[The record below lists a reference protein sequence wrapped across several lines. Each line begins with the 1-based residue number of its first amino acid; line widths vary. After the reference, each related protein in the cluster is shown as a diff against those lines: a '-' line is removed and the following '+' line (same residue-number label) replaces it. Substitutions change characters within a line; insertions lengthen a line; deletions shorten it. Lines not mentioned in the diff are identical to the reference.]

1 MQSMEDEMGKVIDLS
16 KYRKKKQEVNKDE
29 FRKSLDNEEVKR
41 RYNIKEPT
49 LDERMNKISER
60 IKRINSLMKELE
72 ETNK

>member
-1 MQSMEDEMGKVIDLS
+1 MGKVIDLS
-16 KYRKKKQEVNKDE
+16 KYRQKKQDVNKDE
-29 FRKSLDNEEVKR
+29 FRKSVDNEEVKR
-41 RYNIKEPT
+41 RYKIKEPT

>member
-1 MQSMEDEMGKVIDLS
+1 MQSTEDEMGKVIDLS

>member
-1 MQSMEDEMGKVIDLS
+1 MGKVIDLS

>member
-1 MQSMEDEMGKVIDLS
+1 MGKVIDLS

-49 LDERMNKISER
+49 IEERTKKIGES
-60 IKRINSLMKELE
+60 IKRINNLMKQLE

>member
-1 MQSMEDEMGKVIDLS
+1 MQSMGDEMGKVVDLN